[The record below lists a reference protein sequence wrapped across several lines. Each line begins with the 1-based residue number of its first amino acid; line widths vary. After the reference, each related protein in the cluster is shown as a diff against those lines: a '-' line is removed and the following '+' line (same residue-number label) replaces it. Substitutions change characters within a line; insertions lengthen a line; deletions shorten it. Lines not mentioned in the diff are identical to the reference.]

1 MMTTMDS
8 RSLKMNTQIEK
19 DKIAAKILKKLYSRG
34 SRKCKCGNTISMT
47 KIQCLGCHVRTTRPD
62 LNVQR

>member
-1 MMTTMDS
+1 MILTREIPPTIQVQKDQ
-8 RSLKMNTQIEK
+8 NAAQI
-19 DKIAAKILKKLYSRG
+19 LRKLHSRG

>member
-1 MMTTMDS
+1 
-8 RSLKMNTQIEK
+8 MNTQIEK